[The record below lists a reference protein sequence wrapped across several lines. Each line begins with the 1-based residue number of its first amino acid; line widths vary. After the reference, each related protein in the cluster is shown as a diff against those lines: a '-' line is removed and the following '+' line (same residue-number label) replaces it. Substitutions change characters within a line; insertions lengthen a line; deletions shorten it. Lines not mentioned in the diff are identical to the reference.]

1 MVVLRRHR
9 EEGLLVFADD
19 GMMCVSLFYSL
30 DIFCPRFVPFFCFF
44 PGKKT
49 SFFTHIM
56 SATTVATSFVT
67 SSSSSSSSST
77 SRRRSTFFKRR
88 SDAII
93 HLRRRTSASS
103 TCSTSSNSSISSS
116 SRFSIIQTERRGREI
131 SVVASA
137 SSSSSSP
144 MSGGDD
150 NNARS
155 SKIGPTAAEPSAMDA
170 QTFNELVSL
179 GTWEKIVPE
188 CKRLAMIGKI
198 TDGVLG
204 QAYLVLTACK
214 KQGEDENVL
223 KTLENIIQLLTQ
235 TLLQMEADSPSK
247 RALDEMM
254 TLNPDEVFNGK
265 EVCREIIERT
275 GAGVDDV
282 VLELQKFLQNCE
294 LQDAAFERD
303 LALATETDNRE
314 EFDRL
319 TGLVTAKLEAKRRTL
334 AILGYMGISE

>member
-1 MVVLRRHR
+1 
-9 EEGLLVFADD
+9 
-19 GMMCVSLFYSL
+19 
-30 DIFCPRFVPFFCFF
+30 
-44 PGKKT
+44 
-49 SFFTHIM
+49 
-56 SATTVATSFVT
+56 
-67 SSSSSSSSST
+67 
-77 SRRRSTFFKRR
+77 
-88 SDAII
+88 
-93 HLRRRTSASS
+93 
-103 TCSTSSNSSISSS
+103 
-116 SRFSIIQTERRGREI
+116 
-131 SVVASA
+131 
-137 SSSSSSP
+137 
-144 MSGGDD
+144 MSGGGDD
-150 NNARS
+150 NNNARS

>member
-1 MVVLRRHR
+1 
-9 EEGLLVFADD
+9 
-19 GMMCVSLFYSL
+19 
-30 DIFCPRFVPFFCFF
+30 
-44 PGKKT
+44 
-49 SFFTHIM
+49 
-56 SATTVATSFVT
+56 
-67 SSSSSSSSST
+67 
-77 SRRRSTFFKRR
+77 
-88 SDAII
+88 
-93 HLRRRTSASS
+93 
-103 TCSTSSNSSISSS
+103 
-116 SRFSIIQTERRGREI
+116 
-131 SVVASA
+131 
-137 SSSSSSP
+137 

>member
-1 MVVLRRHR
+1 V
-9 EEGLLVFADD
+9 
-19 GMMCVSLFYSL
+19 
-30 DIFCPRFVPFFCFF
+30 
-44 PGKKT
+44 
-49 SFFTHIM
+49 
-56 SATTVATSFVT
+56 ATTFVT
-67 SSSSSSSSST
+67 SSSSSST

-88 SDAII
+88 SDDAII
-93 HLRRRTSASS
+93 HLLRRRTSASS

-137 SSSSSSP
+137 SSSSSSSSP